1 MRDKKVAVL
10 GAGSWGTALAMSL
23 ARSGHEVSLWG
34 RNPEVMAEME
44 KSRENRKYLP
54 DAVLPDG
61 ISCTADARE
70 AISEACAAVYVV
82 PAQAFRSCF
91 EATNRYIKGDVPV
104 INCAKGVERGTH
116 MLISQIAAQIRPD
129 VRYAVLSGPSH
140 AEELAKALPTMLT
153 AAA

>member
-1 MRDKKVAVL
+1 MKSAFGDETPKSWQRWKKAAKI
-10 GAGSWGTALAMSL
+10 GNIFPMQCSL
-23 ARSGHEVSLWG
+23 TGFPARQTPG
-34 RNPEVMAEME
+34 
-44 KSRENRKYLP
+44 
-54 DAVLPDG
+54 
-61 ISCTADARE
+61 E

-91 EATNRYIKGDVPV
+91 EATNRYVKGDVPV

-116 MLISQIAAQIRPD
+116 MLELSQIAAQIRPD

-153 AAA
+153 AAAPKRKKRLSLSRISL